1 MSLEL
6 KLLPMRC
13 CENFSH
19 EVLIVRDFDSI
30 SSIGA
35 LPSLDVPSGFH
46 SYLSRNDDCEAS
58 HYGETVATPYGERLT
73 YTLAKHLKKIS
84 IGGPE
89 GAFISALDDQVKV
102 ALYWC

>member
-19 EVLIVRDFDSI
+19 EVLIVRDFENIISI
-30 SSIGA
+30 RE
-35 LPSLDVPSGFH
+35 LPSLDVQDGFH
-46 SYLSRNDDCEAS
+46 SYLSSNDDYAEP
-58 HYGETVATPYGERLT
+58 HYGETVDTPYGERLT
-73 YTLAKHLKKIS
+73 YTLAKHLKKINM
-84 IGGPE
+84 GGPE
-89 GAFISALDDQVKV
+89 GAFINALDDHVKV